1 MMIPIISLELIVEIH
16 DNVIDISGGVNGVD
30 IGCLAGSLA
39 RVEQQV
45 FYNNINDV
53 FELACWYA
61 VAIAKGRGFTDGN
74 KRTALSTMLT
84 FLDIQG
90 ITLVENSGLDDVMVS
105 IVESQLPHDILVKKL
120 SYYIRHLIKE
130 N

>member
-1 MMIPIISLELIVEIH
+1 
-16 DNVIDISGGVNGVD
+16 
-30 IGCLAGSLA
+30 
-39 RVEQQV
+39 
-45 FYNNINDV
+45 
-53 FELACWYA
+53 
-61 VAIAKGRGFTDGN
+61 
-74 KRTALSTMLT
+74 MLT